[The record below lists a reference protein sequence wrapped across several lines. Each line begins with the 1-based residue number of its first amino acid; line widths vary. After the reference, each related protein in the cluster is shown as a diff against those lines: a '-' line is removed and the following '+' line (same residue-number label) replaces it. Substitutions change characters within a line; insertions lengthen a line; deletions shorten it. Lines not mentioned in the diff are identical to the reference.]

1 MMFDSEI
8 IGALIGAIVAIALY
22 WTSQRFISQNK
33 KDQVDKEIRDIT
45 ETRMIAVERK
55 LDKLIDANDK
65 LIEHDT
71 EIKTIKENCHIVHND
86 YDSQFNRLTSRG
98 DMAARD
104 IDRLLTEISAMNYS
118 LNQLKDSNI
127 KLAGRVDKLLAL
139 SEQRDAE
146 QDRKIETLFKKLEK
160 EK

>member
-1 MMFDSEI
+1 MIFDSEI
-8 IGALIGAIVAIALY
+8 IGAIIGAIVAIALY
-22 WTSQRFISQNK
+22 WTSQRFVSQSK
-33 KDQVDKEIRDIT
+33 KEKREDEIRETT
-45 ETRMIAVERK
+45 ETRMLAVERK
-55 LDKLIDANDK
+55 LDRLLDANDK

-71 EIKTIKENCHIVHND
+71 ELRNIKDNCYIVHND
-86 YDSQFNRLTSRG
+86 YNSRFNKLTSRG

-104 IDRLLTEISAMNYS
+104 IDRLLAEISAMS
-118 LNQLKDSNI
+118 GAITELKDSNI

-139 SEQRDAE
+139 SEQRDKE